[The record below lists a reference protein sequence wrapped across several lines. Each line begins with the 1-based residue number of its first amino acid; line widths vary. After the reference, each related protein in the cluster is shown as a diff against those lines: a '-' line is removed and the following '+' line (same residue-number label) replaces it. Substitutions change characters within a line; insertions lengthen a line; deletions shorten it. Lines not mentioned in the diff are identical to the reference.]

1 MISGNFER
9 GRFAQVLRATAT
21 LLGGDQRVREDLE
34 PVFVRHR
41 VDVVFSGHDHVYERT
56 APIKGITYV
65 VSGGGGRRLY
75 PAGKD
80 KWTASSVSKH
90 HVVFVR
96 VGGGLLSLVAAE
108 PGGTVLDSLDLE
120 KP

>member
-56 APIKGITYV
+56 APITAPIKGITYV

-96 VGGGLLSLVAAE
+96 VGGGLLSH
-108 PGGTVLDSLDLE
+108 SLSSSSRTRG
-120 KP
+120 